1 MNPFDIVID
10 GKTYV
15 FIDSIVL
22 DNKYYVAFMDD
33 ENTYIKEYKINNN
46 IIELFDIG
54 DELAKKV
61 WEMIK

>member
-10 GKTYV
+10 GKTYE